1 MSNIGTHEVA
11 PEAMPRSA
19 GSGRPRALEGVRV
32 LDLSDNGMQY
42 CGKLFAQLGAEV
54 LLIEPPGGCRTRRT
68 GPFIDDVAHIEHSL
82 SFAYLNQG
90 KEGMCIAL
98 DTADG
103 RTILRELVKDADLLI
118 HSRHPGVL
126 AAHGLDYASV
136 AALNSRLVVTSIS
149 GFGMSGPYSSWGY
162 TDLVTMAL
170 GGLLYLG
177 GYPETEPVGAPGEQ
191 AYLAAAQ
198 FAAVAS
204 LAALLSAESDGG
216 SGQLV
221 DVSIQECVS
230 MALENAVQFVDL
242 EKTIRRRNGGQQR
255 QAGTGVFPCVDG
267 LVYLMAGGIASNRFW
282 SATTQWLVDGG
293 APGAGCLHEPQWND
307 PAYLATDAAKQRF
320 ANVFLPYA
328 AARTKAQLYEEA
340 QARRI
345 PLCPVSTAAD
355 LTSNRQLLYRD
366 YFCSAEHRYTG
377 RTLLM
382 PGAPYSLS
390 ASPWEPGVPAPRLGQ
405 HTSKVL
411 AQLGYD
417 AASQAALL
425 YEGVTG

>member
-1 MSNIGTHEVA
+1 LSDIGTCEAA
-11 PEAMPRSA
+11 PKSGQRSA
-19 GSGRPRALEGVRV
+19 DKGKPRALEGLRV

-54 LLIEPPGGCRTRRT
+54 LLIEPPSGCQTRRT
-68 GPFIDDVAHIEHSL
+68 GPFIDDVPHIEQCL

-90 KEGMCIAL
+90 KEGMCLAL

-118 HSRHPGVL
+118 HSRHPDTL
-126 AAHGLDYASV
+126 AALGLDYASL
-136 AALNSRLVVTSIS
+136 ASLNPRLVVTSVT
-149 GFGMSGPYSSWGY
+149 GFGLNGPYSSWLY

-204 LAALLSAESDGG
+204 LAALLSAETDGG

-242 EKTIRRRNGGQQR
+242 EKTIRMRNGGQQR
-255 QAGTGVFPCVDG
+255 QAGTGVFPCADG

-282 SATTQWLVDGG
+282 SATTEWLVEGG
-293 APGAGCLHEPQWND
+293 APGAGCLREPQWND
-307 PAYLATDAAKQRF
+307 PAYLASDTAKQLF
-320 ANVFLPYA
+320 LSVFLPFA
-328 AARTKAQLYEEA
+328 ASRTKAQLYEEA
-340 QARRI
+340 QALRI

-355 LTSNRQLLYRD
+355 LSSNRQLLYRD
-366 YFCSAEHRYTG
+366 YFCSTGHSYTG

>member
-11 PEAMPRSA
+11 QQA
-19 GSGRPRALEGVRV
+19 GSSERRGKPRALEGVRV
-32 LDLSDNGMQY
+32 LDLSDGGLQY

-68 GPFIDDVAHIEHSL
+68 GPFIDDVPHIEHSL

-90 KEGMCIAL
+90 KAGMCVAL
-98 DTADG
+98 DRADG
-103 RTILRELVKDADLLI
+103 RTILRELVGNADLLI
-118 HSRHPGVL
+118 HSRHPDEL
-126 AAHGLDYASV
+126 AALGLDYASLC
-136 AALNSRLVVTSIS
+136 ARNPRLVVTSVT
-149 GFGMSGPYSSWGY
+149 GFGLSGPYSSWRH

-177 GYPETEPVGAPGEQ
+177 GYPETAPVGAPGEQ

-198 FAAVAS
+198 FAAVSS
-204 LAALLSAESDGG
+204 LAALMSAETDGG
-216 SGQLV
+216 SGQLI

-242 EKTIRRRNGGQQR
+242 EKTVRTRSGGQQR
-255 QAGTGVFPCVDG
+255 QAGTGVFPCADG

-293 APGAGCLHEPQWND
+293 APGAECLREPQWND

-320 ANVFLPYA
+320 ASVFLPFA
-328 AARTKAQLYEEA
+328 ATRTKAQLYEDA

-355 LTSNRQLLYRD
+355 LTTNRQLQYRH
-366 YFCSAEHRYTG
+366 YFCSTEHRYSG

-390 ASPWEPGVPAPRLGQ
+390 ASPWEPGAPAPRLGQ

-411 AQLGYD
+411 TQLGYD

-425 YEGVTG
+425 HEGVTG